1 VVPVCE
7 IVQFL
12 TVEYRCDGFPFI
24 NPATSVPPENAVMYL
39 WNCNT
44 PAHTWTTVTDDADLV
59 ASLCTQFFMWEQPFY
74 NYINRSAF
82 LEDMC
87 SVGPGSDGDAETW
100 TREFCSPCLVNA
112 ICALGCMSSRHP
124 GAFKYPGDLRSRG
137 HHFIEEAERIIRQEE
152 QGTPRL
158 STMQV
163 CHDFPFVRFPTD
175 HFLSRLSGW

>member
-1 VVPVCE
+1 
-7 IVQFL
+7 
-12 TVEYRCDGFPFI
+12 
-24 NPATSVPPENAVMYL
+24 
-39 WNCNT
+39 
-44 PAHTWTTVTDDADLV
+44 
-59 ASLCTQFFMWEQPFY
+59 
-74 NYINRSAF
+74 
-82 LEDMC
+82 
-87 SVGPGSDGDAETW
+87 
-100 TREFCSPCLVNA
+100 
-112 ICALGCMSSRHP
+112 MSSRHP